1 MCINI
6 TEMTNFSEYLVQE
19 MLRNV
24 LTWDHTS
31 EQAIIILEKNE
42 ELMNKY
48 QTFSER
54 KLTKTEECRLRQL
67 IVKTQAII
75 EFLKTE
81 KEEMMSNINAINHSQ
96 RGVNNYMSSYS
107 DSYFIDKDF

>member
-6 TEMTNFSEYLVQE
+6 IESTNFSEYLVQE

-31 EQAIIILEKNE
+31 EQAIVILEKNE
-42 ELMNKY
+42 ELMSKY
-48 QTFSER
+48 QIFSER
-54 KLTKTEECRLRQL
+54 KLTETEECRLQQL
-67 IVKTQAII
+67 VSKMQAIM

-81 KEEMMSNINAINHSQ
+81 KEELMININEMNQSQ
-96 RGVNNYMSSYS
+96 KGIKNYISSYS

>member
-1 MCINI
+1 
-6 TEMTNFSEYLVQE
+6 MTNFSEYLVQE

-48 QTFSER
+48 QTF
-54 KLTKTEECRLRQL
+54 
-67 IVKTQAII
+67 
-75 EFLKTE
+75 FGE
-81 KEEMMSNINAINHSQ
+81 K
-96 RGVNNYMSSYS
+96 
-107 DSYFIDKDF
+107 IDKNRRVSFTTANCKNASNYRIFENWKRRNDE